1 MVNALRRARTRN
13 VVLHLTT
20 GPSNVVVVTAV
31 GDRLS
36 VRRSLQLPEVC
47 PVPGFSP
54 PQDDPSVGEPVR
66 IDTWSGAREVFR
78 AKTLRQGLYDEAGL
92 LMRDVIVN
100 LHGVAHRD
108 RRRVENRLFRR
119 DTFRW
124 YDAEVIPS
132 LVSEA
137 IAPDIASRQADLL
150 TLARRT
156 MMKLA
161 CTIAGLD
168 IVDGDFETV
177 FALMNRLARAA
188 TVFHA
193 TIDHDALRADGLDA
207 LRQVDELFVR
217 PALQRRITLLHA
229 YAAGEYAEDALPR
242 DVLTTL
248 LRNQDVLG
256 LPIDVVIRETAYFPW
271 VGSHSTANAFVHA
284 VHRLFQWF
292 DAHPADRNAVTSD
305 PLRLQRFVHET
316 LRLHPASPQTHRLG
330 TNEPTTI
337 GGTSIGP
344 GRRVIVDLERANR
357 DRTVWGSDADEFRP
371 DRLIPDDAAPWGLTF
386 GHGIHACLGMELAGG
401 MAPELDAEGVV
412 DLNAHVFGA
421 ITTMAS
427 ILFAGGLERDP
438 DRPAVLDTS
447 TVRTVFS
454 AYPVVFTPSS
464 ESFGSI
470 GQTATR

>member
-1 MVNALRRARTRN
+1 M
-13 VVLHLTT
+13 
-20 GPSNVVVVTAV
+20 
-31 GDRLS
+31 
-36 VRRSLQLPEVC
+36 
-47 PVPGFSP
+47 PGFSP
-54 PQDDPSVGEPVR
+54 LQDDPSIGEALRV
-66 IDTWSGAREVFR
+66 DTWSGAREVFR
-78 AKTLRQGLYDEAGL
+78 ARTLRQGLYDEAGV

-119 DTFRW
+119 DNFRW
-124 YDAEVIPS
+124 YDAEVIPF
-132 LVSEA
+132 LISEA
-137 IAPDIASRQADLL
+137 IAADIASGQADLL

-168 IVDGDFETV
+168 IVDDDFETV

-193 TIDHDALRADGLDA
+193 TIDHDELRADGLDA
-207 LRQVDELFVR
+207 LTQVDTLFVR
-217 PALQRRITLLHA
+217 PALHRRIALINAH
-229 YAAGEYAEDALPR
+229 AAGECAEDELPR

-248 LRNQDVLG
+248 LCNQDALG

-292 DAHPADRNAVTSD
+292 DAHPADRLTVTSD

-330 TNEPTTI
+330 TDEPTTI
-337 GGTSIGP
+337 GGNVIAFGQ
-344 GRRVIVDLERANR
+344 RVIVDMEQANR
-357 DRTVWGSDADEFRP
+357 DRSVWGPDADEFCP
-371 DRLIPDDAAPWGLTF
+371 DRRIPDDAAPWGLTF

-401 MAPELDAEGVV
+401 TAPELGAAGAV
-412 DLNAHVFGA
+412 DPNAHVFGA

-427 ILFAGGLERDP
+427 MLFARGLERDP
-438 DRPAVLDTS
+438 RHPAVLDTS

-454 AYPVVFTPSS
+454 SYPVVFRPT
-464 ESFGSI
+464 
-470 GQTATR
+470 TATLASVEQ

>member
-1 MVNALRRARTRN
+1 MHQPACPLRT
-13 VVLHLTT
+13 V
-20 GPSNVVVVTAV
+20 S
-31 GDRLS
+31 
-36 VRRSLQLPEVC
+36 
-47 PVPGFSP
+47 VPGSP
-54 PQDDPSVGEPVR
+54 NPADIAATDEPVWV
-66 IDTWSGAREVFR
+66 DTWSGAREVFR
-78 AKTLRQGLYDEAGL
+78 AKTLRQGLYDDAGL

-132 LVSEA
+132 LISEA
-137 IAPDIASRQADLL
+137 VAADIASGQADLL

-156 MMKLA
+156 MLKLA
-161 CTIAGLD
+161 STIAGLD
-168 IVDGDFETV
+168 IVDDDFETV

-193 TIDHDALRADGLDA
+193 TIDHDELRADGLDA
-207 LRQVDELFVR
+207 LAQVDELFVQ
-217 PALQRRITLLHA
+217 PALRRRVALIGA
-229 YAAGEYAEDALPR
+229 YESGKCAEDDLPR

-248 LRNQDVLG
+248 LRNQDTLG
-256 LPIDVVIRETAYFPW
+256 LPIEVVIRETAYFPW

-284 VHRLFQWF
+284 VHRCFQWF
-292 DAHPADRNAVTSD
+292 DAHPSDRPTIISD

-330 TNEPTTI
+330 TAEQTTI

-344 GRRVIVDLERANR
+344 DRRVIVDMERANR
-357 DRTVWGSDADEFRP
+357 DPDVWGPGADEFNP
-371 DRLIPDDAAPWGLTF
+371 DRSIPEDAAPWGLTF

-401 MAPELDAEGVV
+401 IAPELDADGRV
-412 DLNAHVFGA
+412 DSSTHVFGA

-427 ILFAGGLERDP
+427 MLFAHGLERDP
-438 DRPAVLDTS
+438 GRPAVLDTS

-454 AYPVVFTPSS
+454 AYPVVFDSSNTRLENSGGFRSVRSSVPSGSVEQTPD
-464 ESFGSI
+464 
-470 GQTATR
+470 R

>member
-1 MVNALRRARTRN
+1 M
-13 VVLHLTT
+13 
-20 GPSNVVVVTAV
+20 
-31 GDRLS
+31 
-36 VRRSLQLPEVC
+36 
-47 PVPGFSP
+47 PGFSP
-54 PQDDPSVGEPVR
+54 LQDDLTAGEPVR
-66 IDTWSGAREVFR
+66 VDTWSGAREVFR
-78 AKTLRQGLYDEAGL
+78 ARTLRQGLYDEAGL

-124 YDAEVIPS
+124 YDAEVVPS
-132 LVSEA
+132 LISEA
-137 IAPDIASRQADLL
+137 IAADIASRQADLL

-168 IVDGDFETV
+168 IVDGDFETA

-193 TIDHDALRADGLDA
+193 TIDHDELRADGLDA
-207 LRQVDELFVR
+207 LAHVDTLFVQ
-217 PALQRRITLLHA
+217 PAIHRRIALIKAHS
-229 YAAGEYAEDALPR
+229 AGDCAEAELPR

-248 LRNQDVLG
+248 LRNQEVLG
-256 LPIDVVIRETAYFPW
+256 LPMDVVVRETAYFPW
-271 VGSHSTANAFVHA
+271 VGSHSTANAFVHS

-292 DAHPADRNAVTSD
+292 DAHPAERVAITSD

-330 TNEPTTI
+330 TDEPTTI
-337 GGTSIGP
+337 GGTLVGP
-344 GRRVIVDLERANR
+344 GRRVIVDMERANR
-357 DRTVWGSDADEFRP
+357 DRGVWGPDADEFRP
-371 DRLIPDDAAPWGLTF
+371 DRVIPDDAAPWGLTF

-401 MAPELDAEGVV
+401 MAPELDASGAV
-412 DLNAHVFGA
+412 DPSTHVYGA

-427 ILFAGGLERDP
+427 MLFARGLERNP
-438 DRPAVLDTS
+438 ERPAVLDSS

-454 AYPVVFTPSS
+454 AYPVVFTPASEPFRSS
-464 ESFGSI
+464 
-470 GQTATR
+470 GQTPDR

>member
-1 MVNALRRARTRN
+1 M
-13 VVLHLTT
+13 
-20 GPSNVVVVTAV
+20 
-31 GDRLS
+31 
-36 VRRSLQLPEVC
+36 
-47 PVPGFSP
+47 PGFAP
-54 PQDDPSVGEPVR
+54 PEDLQSVGEPVR
-66 IDTWSGAREVFR
+66 VDTWAGAREVFR
-78 AKTLRQGLYDEAGL
+78 ARSLRQGLYDEAGL

-124 YDAEVIPS
+124 FDAAVIPS
-132 LVSEA
+132 LIADA
-137 IAPDIASRQADLL
+137 IAPDIASGHADLL

-193 TIDHDALRADGLDA
+193 TIDHDELRADGLDA
-207 LRQVDELFVR
+207 LTQVDTLFVR
-217 PALQRRITLLHA
+217 PALQRRIALLDA
-229 YAAGEYAEDALPR
+229 YAVGECTEDELPR

-292 DAHPADRNAVTSD
+292 DAHPADRLAVTSE

-330 TNEPTTI
+330 TDEPTTI

-344 GRRVIVDLERANR
+344 GRRVIVDLERANC
-357 DRTVWGSDADEFRP
+357 DRSVWGPDADEFRP
-371 DRLIPDDAAPWGLTF
+371 DRMIPNDAAPWGLTF
-386 GHGIHACLGMELAGG
+386 GHGVHACLGMELAGG
-401 MAPELDAEGVV
+401 TAPELDATGAV
-412 DLNAHVFGA
+412 DRNAHVFGA

-427 ILFAGGLERDP
+427 ILFSVGLERDP

-454 AYPVVFTPSS
+454 AYPVVFARSS
-464 ESFGSI
+464 ETRGSTR
-470 GQTATR
+470 QTTGR

>member
-1 MVNALRRARTRN
+1 MSGS
-13 VVLHLTT
+13 LT
-20 GPSNVVVVTAV
+20 PA
-31 GDRLS
+31 
-36 VRRSLQLPEVC
+36 
-47 PVPGFSP
+47 
-54 PQDDPSVGEPVR
+54 DPRPTDEPVR
-66 IDTWSGAREVFR
+66 VSTWLGAREVFR

-124 YDAEVIPS
+124 FDAEVIPS
-132 LVSEA
+132 LIAEA
-137 IAPDIASRQADLL
+137 VAADIASGHADLL

-168 IVDGDFETV
+168 IVDDDFEIV
-177 FALMNRLARAA
+177 FALMNRLAQSA

-193 TIDHDALRADGLDA
+193 TIDHDGLRADGLDA
-207 LRQVDELFVR
+207 LAQVDALFVQ
-217 PALQRRITLLHA
+217 PALRRRVALISAHA
-229 YAAGEYAEDALPR
+229 TGECSEDSLPR

-248 LRNQDVLG
+248 LRNQDTLG
-256 LPIDVVIRETAYFPW
+256 LPLDVVIRETAYFPW

-292 DAHPADRNAVTSD
+292 DAHPNDRRAVISD

-330 TNEPTTI
+330 TDQPTMI
-337 GGTSIGP
+337 GGTQIRP
-344 GRRVIVDLERANR
+344 GRRVIVDMVAANR
-357 DRTVWGSDADEFRP
+357 DPTVWGPDADEFRP
-371 DRLIPDDAAPWGLTF
+371 DRLVPADAAPWGLTF

-401 MAPELDAEGVV
+401 VAPELDGDGRV
-412 DLNAHVFGA
+412 DPTTHVFGA

-427 ILFAGGLERDP
+427 MLFVRGLERDP
-438 DRPAVLDTS
+438 TRPAVLDTS

-454 AYPVVFTPSS
+454 SYPVVFNPPSGAAS
-464 ESFGSI
+464 RSDEQSPD
-470 GQTATR
+470 R

>member
-1 MVNALRRARTRN
+1 MPDISPLQG
-13 VVLHLTT
+13 HL
-20 GPSNVVVVTAV
+20 SA
-31 GDRLS
+31 
-36 VRRSLQLPEVC
+36 
-47 PVPGFSP
+47 
-54 PQDDPSVGEPVR
+54 GEPVV

-78 AKTLRQGLYDEAGL
+78 ARTLRQGLYDEAGL

-132 LVSEA
+132 LIAEA
-137 IAPDIASRQADLL
+137 IASDIASRQADLL
-150 TLARRT
+150 ILARRT

-168 IVDGDFETV
+168 IVDDDFETV

-193 TIDHDALRADGLDA
+193 TVDHDELRADGLDA
-207 LRQVDELFVR
+207 LAQVTTLFVQ
-217 PALQRRITLLHA
+217 PALHRRIALINAH
-229 YAAGEYAEDALPR
+229 AAGECAEDELPR

-292 DAHPADRNAVTSD
+292 DAHPAERVAVTSD

-330 TNEPTTI
+330 TDEPTMI
-337 GGTSIGP
+337 GGTSVGP
-344 GRRVIVDLERANR
+344 GRRVIVDMERANR
-357 DRTVWGSDADEFRP
+357 DRTVWGPDADEFRP
-371 DRLIPDDAAPWGLTF
+371 DRVIPDDAAPWGLTF

-401 MAPELDAEGVV
+401 MAPEFDASGAV
-412 DLNAHVFGA
+412 DPKTHVYGA

-427 ILFAGGLERDP
+427 MLFAAGLERDP
-438 DRPAVLDTS
+438 DRPAALDSS

-454 AYPVVFTPSS
+454 AYPVVFTPVP
-464 ESFGSI
+464 ESFRSN
-470 GQTATR
+470 GQTSDQ

>member
-1 MVNALRRARTRN
+1 M
-13 VVLHLTT
+13 
-20 GPSNVVVVTAV
+20 
-31 GDRLS
+31 
-36 VRRSLQLPEVC
+36 
-47 PVPGFSP
+47 PGFSP
-54 PQDDPSVGEPVR
+54 LQDDPSIGEALRV
-66 IDTWSGAREVFR
+66 DTWSGAREVFR
-78 AKTLRQGLYDEAGL
+78 ARTLRQGLYDEAGM

-119 DTFRW
+119 DNFRW
-124 YDAEVIPS
+124 YDAEVIP
-132 LVSEA
+132 LLISEE
-137 IAPDIASRQADLL
+137 IATDIASGQADLL
-150 TLARRT
+150 SLARRT

-168 IVDGDFETV
+168 ITEANFETV
-177 FALMNRLARAA
+177 VALMNRLARAA

-193 TIDHDALRADGLDA
+193 TIDHEELRADGLDA
-207 LRQVDELFVR
+207 LARVDELFVQ
-217 PALQRRITLLHA
+217 PALRRRIALIKAHA
-229 YAAGEYAEDALPR
+229 EGGCDEDELPR

-292 DAHPADRNAVTSD
+292 DAHPADRFAVTSD

-330 TNEPTTI
+330 TEEPTTI
-337 GGTSIGP
+337 GGTAIGP
-344 GRRVIVDLERANR
+344 GRRVIVDMERANR
-357 DRTVWGSDADEFRP
+357 DRSVWGPDADEFRP
-371 DRLIPDDAAPWGLTF
+371 DRFVPDDAAPWGLTF

-401 MAPELDAEGVV
+401 MAPERDATGAV
-412 DLNAHVFGA
+412 DPNAHVFGA

-427 ILFAGGLERDP
+427 MLFAAGLERDP

-454 AYPVVFTPSS
+454 AYPVVFVASS
-464 ESFGSI
+464 DSI
-470 GQTATR
+470 RSGR